1 MIARH
6 TGELDSLLFATSFAA
21 ALERAQSDFQSV
33 DGDSSKSKKQ
43 IEKLQREN
51 DDLQWQNEGM
61 KDEVDKYKKVLAG
74 TKDELLQLRQQVKE
88 LKRSHRAGLDELA
101 CM

>member
-1 MIARH
+1 
-6 TGELDSLLFATSFAA
+6 
-21 ALERAQSDFQSV
+21 
-33 DGDSSKSKKQ
+33 
-43 IEKLQREN
+43 
-51 DDLQWQNEGM
+51 M

-88 LKRSHRAGLDELA
+88 LKRSHRKGLDELA